1 MLVEDVIGWI
11 GTAFSLTVFAAPAT
25 QFLSVLKGKLDYED
39 SPTVLIGTIYCNC
52 LAWYSYGDI
61 IFSDQMKTCNFIGF
75 LISSIFIII
84 YLCYEIKKFLTDAI
98 LNALIVLT
106 GTWAGYR
113 ALIYIL
119 ADPSIV
125 GKVCALTYLIALLY
139 PLYLIYR
146 VVREKNYTLISY
158 VVSGASILSAL
169 FWGIY
174 GIMERDNYII
184 VPNFLGVGVAVAQIV
199 VSRVYK
205 KKYPTIEQAPE
216 ASTVGIESTGDEEVS
231 KRPETVEV
239 KIDEEGEEKGK
250 IKAKPVKIVTKS
262 ETKETP
268 V

>member
-1 MLVEDVIGWI
+1 MLTEDVIGWI
-11 GTAFSLTVFAAPAT
+11 ATALSLIVFIAPAP
-25 QFLSVLKGKLDYED
+25 QFLNVLKGKLDYED
-39 SPTVLIGTIYCNC
+39 SPTVLIGSIYCNC

-98 LNALIVLT
+98 LNALIILT
-106 GTWAGYR
+106 GSWAFYR

-119 ADPSIV
+119 ADPSSV
-125 GKVCALTYLIALLY
+125 GKVCTLTHLIALSY
-139 PLYLIYR
+139 PSYLIYR
-146 VVREKNYTLISY
+146 VVKEKNYTLISY
-158 VVSGASILSAL
+158 VVSGASILSGI

-174 GIMERDNYII
+174 GIMESDIYIP
-184 VPNFLGVGVAVAQIV
+184 VLYFLGVCVAISQIV

-205 KKYPTIEQAPE
+205 NKYPTIEQAPE
-216 ASTVGIESTGDEEVS
+216 ASTVGIESTGDDEIS
-231 KRPETVEV
+231 KKPETAEV
-239 KIDEEGEEKGK
+239 KIDEESEEKGK